1 MALRS
6 KNNRRLNVYASQMR
20 FNMTDAEYAL
30 WYHLRNREFCN
41 IRFNC
46 QVVIGNYI
54 VDFCCRRLKLIIEL
68 DGEQHAEQ
76 GLYDEKRTNYLASEG
91 YRVIRF
97 WNDEVLRN
105 IDGVLEAIYEE
116 IHNIGI

>member
-1 MALRS
+1 
-6 KNNRRLNVYASQMR
+6 MR

-30 WYHLRNREFCN
+30 WYHLRNREFFN
-41 IRFNC
+41 IRFNR